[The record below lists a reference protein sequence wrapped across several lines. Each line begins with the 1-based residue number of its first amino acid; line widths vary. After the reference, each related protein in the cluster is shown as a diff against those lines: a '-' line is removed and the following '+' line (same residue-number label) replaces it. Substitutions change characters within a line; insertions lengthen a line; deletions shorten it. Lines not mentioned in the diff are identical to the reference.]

1 MGRFEQAH
9 KNAIKCLNYK
19 SEEFVTGCT
28 EQEH

>member
-1 MGRFEQAH
+1 MGRFEQATEDA
-9 KNAIKCLNYK
+9 NKCLNYK